1 MGRFNKLYEEIK
13 IIFTKYNNKRVIACE
28 MLDVEGM
35 EEAIIDELKDR
46 GFIVIEETE
55 DLL

>member
-1 MGRFNKLYEEIK
+1 MDRFNKLYEEIK

-46 GFIVIEETE
+46 GFTVIE
-55 DLL
+55 

>member
-1 MGRFNKLYEEIK
+1 MDRFNKLYEEIK

-46 GFIVIEETE
+46 GFTVIEETE

>member
-1 MGRFNKLYEEIK
+1 MDRFNKLYEEIK

-46 GFIVIEETE
+46 GFTVIEETD

>member
-1 MGRFNKLYEEIK
+1 MDRFNKLYEEIK
-13 IIFTKYNNKRVIACE
+13 TIFTKYNNKRVIACE

-46 GFIVIEETE
+46 GFTVIEETD